1 MIMNHFDWKLRI
13 LVLFSHINFIHWL
26 LIVVRINANEVGLQY
41 QMIFVQG
48 VFVHKELL
56 SILNNHKFTN
66 HEIFIILTLW
76 RVRSK
81 YNGNMLVCEKEYLIH
96 IIIEYNA
103 ILT

>member
-1 MIMNHFDWKLRI
+1 MFSKCIQMIINYFDWKLRI

-26 LIVVRINANEVGLQY
+26 LIAVRLNANEVGLQY

-76 RVRSK
+76 RV
-81 YNGNMLVCEKEYLIH
+81 EKEYLIH